1 MQLLLQYSSL
11 VRAVK
16 FKVQVS
22 TKRDFKS
29 RSVVVSLPPPFLLQP
44 QPPALLLLCL
54 ENTLLLRT
62 GRKIKPAQNI
72 RARSM
77 KVLYEVESEKKI
89 YILSKR

>member
-29 RSVVVSLPPPFLLQP
+29 RSVVVSLPSPPPSIPTTTTASCFAASVFGKHSFTQDRE
-44 QPPALLLLCL
+44 
-54 ENTLLLRT
+54 EN
-62 GRKIKPAQNI
+62 
-72 RARSM
+72 
-77 KVLYEVESEKKI
+77 
-89 YILSKR
+89 